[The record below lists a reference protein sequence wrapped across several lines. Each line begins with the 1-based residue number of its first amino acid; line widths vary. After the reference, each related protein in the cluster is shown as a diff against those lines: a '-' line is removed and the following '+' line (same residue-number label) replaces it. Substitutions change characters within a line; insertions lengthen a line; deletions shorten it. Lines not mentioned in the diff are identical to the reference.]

1 MYIYIYITRTP
12 PVGAGRVPRRYVDDV
27 GEGAPRRD
35 HRHDHVVLRA
45 VPAIRVILSESY
57 YPSHAAARR
66 VRGHDVMTTLSC
78 ALLGKAIVV
87 RSHGHPATCFFCAH
101 EHGRLVAV
109 HNGRGVQGRTVSGA

>member
-45 VPAIRVILSESY
+45 VRAIRVMLSESC

-66 VRGHDVMTTLSC
+66 VRGHDVMATLSC
-78 ALLGKAIVV
+78 ALYSAK
-87 RSHGHPATCFFCAH
+87 RSQ
-101 EHGRLVAV
+101 RAV
-109 HNGRGVQGRTVSGA
+109 KGIWPLAFSARTNTAVWLR